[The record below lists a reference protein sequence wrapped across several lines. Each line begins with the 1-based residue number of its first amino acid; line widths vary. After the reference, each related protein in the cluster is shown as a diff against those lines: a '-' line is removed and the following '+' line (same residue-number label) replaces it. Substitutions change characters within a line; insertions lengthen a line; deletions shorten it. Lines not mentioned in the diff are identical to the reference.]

1 MKKKEL
7 DNLLQKFEN
16 GDCTPE
22 EIIFLEGVVSDSINN
37 NSKLTFLKDE
47 KEIQSEEGRMWNKI
61 NDALFNKSKIRNFNK
76 RNLWVQ
82 LTLAACLLLVISF
95 SIYLYFPEFFRRNV
109 ISDNRGMETQNNS
122 NTNQTLTLPDGS
134 KVVLEKNS
142 SIIVSE
148 DFGKVNRTVL
158 LKGKAFFKVVRNEKK
173 PFLVRM
179 GNLVTEVLGTSFKVG
194 SDNQNKSIEVAVIS
208 GKVSV
213 YATSNNGISKKL
225 NGVVLTPNLKA
236 VYNTENQTIQESIV
250 ETPQLLLPN
259 LQKSDF
265 VFDEIQFGDNDKLAA
280 LTAVLLNVDILI
292 IATNTNGI
300 YTKATFN
307 DEFPETIKLVT
318 DLQLLQKEIGDSK
331 SSHGTGGMQSKID
344 SAAIAKAANIE
355 TWIINGLEDNFI
367 LKALKNE
374 IAFTKIV

>member
-1 MKKKEL
+1 MNTMKKREL

-22 EIIFLEGVVSDSINN
+22 EIIFLEGVVNESIDTH
-37 NSKLTFLKDE
+37 SEISIFKDE
-47 KEIQSEEGRMWNKI
+47 KEMQSEEGRMWNKL
-61 NDALFNKSKIRNFNK
+61 NDALFNKSKIRNLNK
-76 RNLWVQ
+76 HNLWVQ
-82 LTLAACLLLVISF
+82 LTLAACLLLVVSF
-95 SIYLYFPEFFRRNV
+95 SIYIYIPEFFRRNV
-109 ISDNRGMETQNNS
+109 ISDNRGMETQNNA

-179 GNLVTEVLGTSFKVG
+179 GNLITEVLGTSFKVG

-213 YATSNNGISKKL
+213 YATSKNGISKKL
-225 NGVVLTPNLKA
+225 NGVVLTSNLKA

-259 LQKSDF
+259 LKKSDF
-265 VFDEIQFGDNDKLAA
+265 IFDEIQFGDLRDRFKLFYG
-280 LTAVLLNVDILI
+280 VDII
-292 IATNTNGI
+292 FVN
-300 YTKATFN
+300 
-307 DEFPETIKLVT
+307 
-318 DLQLLQKEIGDSK
+318 KEIEKCLFKGDLSGLDLFEQLDVAFLSIKARYEVRGSTIFVNGK
-331 SSHGTGGMQSKID
+331 SCK
-344 SAAIAKAANIE
+344 
-355 TWIINGLEDNFI
+355 
-367 LKALKNE
+367 
-374 IAFTKIV
+374 

>member
-1 MKKKEL
+1 MNTMKKREL

-22 EIIFLEGVVSDSINN
+22 EIIFLEGVVNESIVTH
-37 NSKLTFLKDE
+37 SELSIFKDE
-47 KEIQSEEGRMWNKI
+47 KEMQSEEGRMWNKI

-109 ISDNRGMETQNNS
+109 ISDNRGMETQNNA

-148 DFGKVNRTVL
+148 DFGKVNRSVL

-213 YATSNNGISKKL
+213 YATSKNGISKKL

-259 LQKSDF
+259 LNKSDF
-265 VFDEIQFGDNDKLAA
+265 IFNEIQFGDLRDRLKLFYG
-280 LTAVLLNVDILI
+280 VEI
-292 IATNTNGI
+292 IFVNREIEKCLFTGDLGGLDLYKQLDVACTSISAKYEVRGSTIFVNG
-300 YTKATFN
+300 
-307 DEFPETIKLVT
+307 
-318 DLQLLQKEIGDSK
+318 K
-331 SSHGTGGMQSKID
+331 SCK
-344 SAAIAKAANIE
+344 
-355 TWIINGLEDNFI
+355 
-367 LKALKNE
+367 
-374 IAFTKIV
+374 

>member
-1 MKKKEL
+1 MNTMKKKEF
-7 DNLLQKFEN
+7 DNLLQKFQN

-22 EIIFLEGVVSDSINN
+22 EIIFLEGVVNESIVTH
-37 NSKLTFLKDE
+37 SELSIFKDE
-47 KEIQSEEGRMWNKI
+47 NEMQSEEGRMWNKL
-61 NDALFNKSKIRNFNK
+61 NDELFSKSKIRNFNK
-76 RNLWVQ
+76 HNLWVQ
-82 LTLAACLLLVISF
+82 ITLAACLLLVVSF
-95 SIYLYFPEFFRRNV
+95 SIYLYFPEFFRSNV
-109 ISDNRGMETQNNS
+109 ISDRGMETQNNA

-213 YATSNNGISKKL
+213 YASSKNGISKKL

-236 VYNTENQTIQESIV
+236 IYNTENQTIQESIV

-259 LQKSDF
+259 LNKSDF
-265 VFDEIQFGDNDKLAA
+265 IFDEIQFGDLRDRFKLFYG
-280 LTAVLLNVDILI
+280 VDII
-292 IATNTNGI
+292 FVN
-300 YTKATFN
+300 
-307 DEFPETIKLVT
+307 
-318 DLQLLQKEIGDSK
+318 KEIEKCLFKGDLSGLDLFEQLDVAFLSIKARYEVRGSTIFVNGK
-331 SSHGTGGMQSKID
+331 SCK
-344 SAAIAKAANIE
+344 
-355 TWIINGLEDNFI
+355 
-367 LKALKNE
+367 
-374 IAFTKIV
+374 

>member
-1 MKKKEL
+1 MKKKEF
-7 DNLLQKFEN
+7 DNLLQKFQN

-22 EIIFLEGVVSDSINN
+22 EIIYLEGLVNESIDTQ
-37 NSKLTFLKDE
+37 SELSVFKDE
-47 KEIQSEEGRMWNKI
+47 KEIQSEEDRLWDKL
-61 NDALFNKSKIRNFNK
+61 NDALFNNSKTRNFNK
-76 RNLWVQ
+76 PNLLVQ
-82 LTLAACLLLVISF
+82 LTIAACLLLVVSF
-95 SIYLYFPEFFRRNV
+95 SIYLYFPEFFRSNV
-109 ISDNRGMETQNNS
+109 ISDRGMETQNNA

-213 YATSNNGISKKL
+213 YASSKNGISKKL

-236 VYNTENQTIQESIV
+236 IYNTENQTIQESIV

-259 LQKSDF
+259 LNNSDF
-265 VFDEIQFGDNDKLAA
+265 VFNEIQFGDLRDRFKLFYG
-280 LTAVLLNVDILI
+280 VDII
-292 IATNTNGI
+292 FVN
-300 YTKATFN
+300 
-307 DEFPETIKLVT
+307 
-318 DLQLLQKEIGDSK
+318 KEIEKCLFKGDLSGLDLFEQLDVALSSINARYELRGSTIFVNGK
-331 SSHGTGGMQSKID
+331 SCK
-344 SAAIAKAANIE
+344 
-355 TWIINGLEDNFI
+355 
-367 LKALKNE
+367 
-374 IAFTKIV
+374 

>member
-1 MKKKEL
+1 MKKKEF
-7 DNLLQKFEN
+7 DNLLQKFQN

-22 EIIFLEGVVSDSINN
+22 EIIFLEGVVNESIVTH
-37 NSKLTFLKDE
+37 SELSIFKDE
-47 KEIQSEEGRMWNKI
+47 NEMQSEEGRMWNKL
-61 NDALFNKSKIRNFNK
+61 NDELFSKSKIRNFNK
-76 RNLWVQ
+76 HNLWVQ
-82 LTLAACLLLVISF
+82 ITLAACLLLVVSF
-95 SIYLYFPEFFRRNV
+95 SIYLYFPEFFRSNV
-109 ISDNRGMETQNNS
+109 ISDRGMETQNNA

-213 YATSNNGISKKL
+213 YASSKNGISKKL

-236 VYNTENQTIQESIV
+236 IYNTENQTIQESIV

-265 VFDEIQFGDNDKLAA
+265 VFDEIQFGDLRDRLKLFYG
-280 LTAVLLNVDILI
+280 VDIIFVNREIEKCLFTGDLGGLDLYKQLDVACTSI
-292 IATNTNGI
+292 SAKYEVRGATIFVNG
-300 YTKATFN
+300 
-307 DEFPETIKLVT
+307 
-318 DLQLLQKEIGDSK
+318 K
-331 SSHGTGGMQSKID
+331 SCK
-344 SAAIAKAANIE
+344 
-355 TWIINGLEDNFI
+355 
-367 LKALKNE
+367 
-374 IAFTKIV
+374 

>member
-1 MKKKEL
+1 MNTMKKKEL

-16 GDCTPE
+16 DDCTPE

-109 ISDNRGMETQNNS
+109 ISDNRGMETQNNA

-194 SDNQNKSIEVAVIS
+194 SDNQNKSIEVAVVS

-213 YATSNNGISKKL
+213 YATSKNGISKKL

-236 VYNTENQTIQESIV
+236 IYNTENQTIQESIV
-250 ETPQLLLPN
+250 EAPQLLLPN
-259 LQKSDF
+259 LNKSDF
-265 VFDEIQFGDNDKLAA
+265 IFNEIQFGDLRDRLKLFYG
-280 LTAVLLNVDILI
+280 VEI
-292 IATNTNGI
+292 IFVNREIEKCLFTGDLGGLDLYKQLDVACTSISAKYEVRGSTIFVNG
-300 YTKATFN
+300 
-307 DEFPETIKLVT
+307 
-318 DLQLLQKEIGDSK
+318 K
-331 SSHGTGGMQSKID
+331 SCK
-344 SAAIAKAANIE
+344 
-355 TWIINGLEDNFI
+355 
-367 LKALKNE
+367 
-374 IAFTKIV
+374 

>member
-1 MKKKEL
+1 MKKKEF

-22 EIIFLEGVVSDSINN
+22 EIIFLEGVVNESIVTH
-37 NSKLTFLKDE
+37 SELSIFKDE
-47 KEIQSEEGRMWNKI
+47 NEMQSEEGRMWNKL
-61 NDALFNKSKIRNFNK
+61 NVALFNKSKIRNFNK
-76 RNLWVQ
+76 HNRWVPI
-82 LTLAACLLLVISF
+82 TIAACLLLVVSF

-109 ISDNRGMETQNNS
+109 ISDSRGMETQNNA

-213 YATSNNGISKKL
+213 YASSKNGISKKL

-236 VYNTENQTIQESIV
+236 IYNTENQTIQESIV

-259 LQKSDF
+259 LNNSDF
-265 VFDEIQFGDNDKLAA
+265 VFNEIQFGDLRDRFKLFYG
-280 LTAVLLNVDILI
+280 VDII
-292 IATNTNGI
+292 FVN
-300 YTKATFN
+300 
-307 DEFPETIKLVT
+307 
-318 DLQLLQKEIGDSK
+318 KEIEKCLFKGDLSGLDLFEQLDVALSSINARYELRGSTIFVNGK
-331 SSHGTGGMQSKID
+331 SCK
-344 SAAIAKAANIE
+344 
-355 TWIINGLEDNFI
+355 
-367 LKALKNE
+367 
-374 IAFTKIV
+374 

>member
-37 NSKLTFLKDE
+37 NSKLTFFKDE
-47 KEIQSEEGRMWNKI
+47 KEIQSEEGRMWNKL
-61 NDALFNKSKIRNFNK
+61 NDALFNKSKIINFNK
-76 RNLWVQ
+76 HNLLVQ
-82 LTLAACLLLVISF
+82 LTLAACLLLVVSF
-95 SIYLYFPEFFRRNV
+95 SIYINIPEFFRRNV
-109 ISDNRGMETQNNS
+109 ISDNRGMETQNNA

-213 YATSNNGISKKL
+213 YATSKNGISKKL

-259 LQKSDF
+259 LNKSDF
-265 VFDEIQFGDNDKLAA
+265 VFDEIQFGDLRDRLKLFYG
-280 LTAVLLNVDILI
+280 VDII
-292 IATNTNGI
+292 FVN
-300 YTKATFN
+300 
-307 DEFPETIKLVT
+307 
-318 DLQLLQKEIGDSK
+318 KEIEKCLLKGDL
-331 SSHGTGGMQSKID
+331 GGLDLFEQLDVACTSIN
-344 SAAIAKAANIE
+344 AKYELRGATIF
-355 TWIINGLEDNFI
+355 ING
-367 LKALKNE
+367 KSCK
-374 IAFTKIV
+374 

>member
-1 MKKKEL
+1 MKNREL

-22 EIIFLEGVVSDSINN
+22 EIIFLEGVVNESIDTH
-37 NSKLTFLKDE
+37 SEISIFKDE
-47 KEIQSEEGRMWNKI
+47 KEMQSEEGRMWNKL
-61 NDALFNKSKIRNFNK
+61 NDALFNKSKIINFNK
-76 RNLWVQ
+76 HNLWVQ
-82 LTLAACLLLVISF
+82 LTLAACLLLVVSF
-95 SIYLYFPEFFRRNV
+95 SIYIYIPEFFRRNV
-109 ISDNRGMETQNNS
+109 ISDNRGMETQNNA

-173 PFLVRM
+173 PFLVKM

-213 YATSNNGISKKL
+213 YATSKNGISKKL

-259 LQKSDF
+259 LNKSDF
-265 VFDEIQFGDNDKLAA
+265 IFNEIQFGDLRDRLKLFYG
-280 LTAVLLNVDILI
+280 VEI
-292 IATNTNGI
+292 IFVNREIEKCLFTGDLGGLDLFKQLDVACTSISAKYEVRGSTIFVNG
-300 YTKATFN
+300 
-307 DEFPETIKLVT
+307 
-318 DLQLLQKEIGDSK
+318 K
-331 SSHGTGGMQSKID
+331 SCK
-344 SAAIAKAANIE
+344 
-355 TWIINGLEDNFI
+355 
-367 LKALKNE
+367 
-374 IAFTKIV
+374 

>member
-1 MKKKEL
+1 MNTMKKREL

-16 GDCTPE
+16 GDCTQE
-22 EIIFLEGVVSDSINN
+22 EIIFLEGVVNESIDTH
-37 NSKLTFLKDE
+37 SEISIFKDE
-47 KEIQSEEGRMWNKI
+47 KEMQSEEGRMWNKL
-61 NDALFNKSKIRNFNK
+61 NDALFNKSKIINFNK
-76 RNLWVQ
+76 HNLWVQ
-82 LTLAACLLLVISF
+82 LTLAACLLLVVSF
-95 SIYLYFPEFFRRNV
+95 SIYINIPEFFRRNV
-109 ISDNRGMETQNNS
+109 ISDNRGMETQNNA

-148 DFGKVNRTVL
+148 DFGKVNRAVL

-213 YATSNNGISKKL
+213 YATSKNGISKKL

-265 VFDEIQFGDNDKLAA
+265 VFDEIQFGDLRDRLKLFYG
-280 LTAVLLNVDILI
+280 VEI
-292 IATNTNGI
+292 IFVNREIEKCLFTGDLGGLDLYKQLDVACTSISAKYEVRGSTIFVNG
-300 YTKATFN
+300 
-307 DEFPETIKLVT
+307 
-318 DLQLLQKEIGDSK
+318 K
-331 SSHGTGGMQSKID
+331 SCK
-344 SAAIAKAANIE
+344 
-355 TWIINGLEDNFI
+355 
-367 LKALKNE
+367 
-374 IAFTKIV
+374 

>member
-1 MKKKEL
+1 MKKREL

-22 EIIFLEGVVSDSINN
+22 EIIFLEGVVNESIDTH
-37 NSKLTFLKDE
+37 SEISIFKDE
-47 KEIQSEEGRMWNKI
+47 KEMQSEEGRMWNKL
-61 NDALFNKSKIRNFNK
+61 NDALFNKSKIINFNK

-82 LTLAACLLLVISF
+82 LTLAACLLLIISF

-109 ISDNRGMETQNNS
+109 ISDNRGMETQNNA

-213 YATSNNGISKKL
+213 YATSKNGISKKL

-236 VYNTENQTIQESIV
+236 IYNTENQTIQESIV

-265 VFDEIQFGDNDKLAA
+265 VFDEIQFGDLRDRLKLFYG
-280 LTAVLLNVDILI
+280 VEI
-292 IATNTNGI
+292 IFVNREIEKCLFTGDLGGLDLYKQLDVACTSISAKYEVRGSTIFVNG
-300 YTKATFN
+300 
-307 DEFPETIKLVT
+307 
-318 DLQLLQKEIGDSK
+318 K
-331 SSHGTGGMQSKID
+331 SCK
-344 SAAIAKAANIE
+344 
-355 TWIINGLEDNFI
+355 
-367 LKALKNE
+367 
-374 IAFTKIV
+374 

>member
-1 MKKKEL
+1 MKKKEF

-22 EIIFLEGVVSDSINN
+22 EIIFLEGVVNESIVTH
-37 NSKLTFLKDE
+37 SELSIFKDE
-47 KEIQSEEGRMWNKI
+47 KEMQSEEGRMWNKI
-61 NDALFNKSKIRNFNK
+61 NVALFNKSKIRNLNK
-76 RNLWVQ
+76 HNLWVQ
-82 LTLAACLLLVISF
+82 LTLAACLLIVGSF
-95 SIYLYFPEFFRRNV
+95 SIYIYIPEFFRRNV
-109 ISDNRGMETQNNS
+109 ISDSRGMETQNNA

-213 YATSNNGISKKL
+213 YATSKNGISKKL

-236 VYNTENQTIQESIV
+236 IYNTENQTIQESIV

-259 LQKSDF
+259 LNKSDF
-265 VFDEIQFGDNDKLAA
+265 IFNEIQFGDLRDRLKLFYG
-280 LTAVLLNVDILI
+280 VEI
-292 IATNTNGI
+292 IFVNREIEKCLFTGDLRGLDLFEQLDVAFLSIKAKYEVRGATIFVNG
-300 YTKATFN
+300 
-307 DEFPETIKLVT
+307 
-318 DLQLLQKEIGDSK
+318 K
-331 SSHGTGGMQSKID
+331 SCK
-344 SAAIAKAANIE
+344 
-355 TWIINGLEDNFI
+355 
-367 LKALKNE
+367 
-374 IAFTKIV
+374 

>member
-1 MKKKEL
+1 MKKKEF
-7 DNLLQKFEN
+7 DNLLQKFQN

-22 EIIFLEGVVSDSINN
+22 EIIFLEGVVNESIVTH
-37 NSKLTFLKDE
+37 SELSIFKDE
-47 KEIQSEEGRMWNKI
+47 NEMQSEEGRMWNKL
-61 NDALFNKSKIRNFNK
+61 NDKLFSKSKIRNFNK
-76 RNLWVQ
+76 HNLWVQ
-82 LTLAACLLLVISF
+82 ITLAACLLLVVSF
-95 SIYLYFPEFFRRNV
+95 SIYLYFPEFFRSNV
-109 ISDNRGMETQNNS
+109 ISDRGMETQNNA

-259 LQKSDF
+259 LNKSDF
-265 VFDEIQFGDNDKLAA
+265 IFNEIQFGDLRDRLKLFYG
-280 LTAVLLNVDILI
+280 VEI
-292 IATNTNGI
+292 IFVNREIEKCLFTGDLGGLDLYKQLDVACTSISAKYEVRGATIFVNG
-300 YTKATFN
+300 
-307 DEFPETIKLVT
+307 
-318 DLQLLQKEIGDSK
+318 K
-331 SSHGTGGMQSKID
+331 SCK
-344 SAAIAKAANIE
+344 
-355 TWIINGLEDNFI
+355 
-367 LKALKNE
+367 
-374 IAFTKIV
+374 

>member
-1 MKKKEL
+1 MKKKEF

-22 EIIFLEGVVSDSINN
+22 EIIFLEGIVNETIVTHSELSI
-37 NSKLTFLKDE
+37 FKDE
-47 KEIQSEEGRMWNKI
+47 NELQSEEGRMWNKL
-61 NDALFNKSKIRNFNK
+61 NDELFEKSKRRNFTGQ
-76 RNLWVQ
+76 RIFVQ
-82 LTLAACLLLVISF
+82 ITIAACLLLVVSF

-109 ISDNRGMETQNNS
+109 ISDSRGMETQNNA

-213 YATSNNGISKKL
+213 YASSKNGISKKL

-236 VYNTENQTIQESIV
+236 IYNTENQTIQESIV

-259 LQKSDF
+259 LNKSDF
-265 VFDEIQFGDNDKLAA
+265 IFDEIQFGDLRDRFKLFYG
-280 LTAVLLNVDILI
+280 VDII
-292 IATNTNGI
+292 FVN
-300 YTKATFN
+300 
-307 DEFPETIKLVT
+307 
-318 DLQLLQKEIGDSK
+318 KEIEKCLFKGDLSGLDLFEQLDVAFLSIKARYEVRGSTIFVNGK
-331 SSHGTGGMQSKID
+331 SCK
-344 SAAIAKAANIE
+344 
-355 TWIINGLEDNFI
+355 
-367 LKALKNE
+367 
-374 IAFTKIV
+374 

>member
-1 MKKKEL
+1 MKKKEF

-22 EIIFLEGVVSDSINN
+22 EIIFLEGIVNETIVTHSELSI
-37 NSKLTFLKDE
+37 FKDE
-47 KEIQSEEGRMWNKI
+47 NEMQSEEGRMWNKL
-61 NDALFNKSKIRNFNK
+61 NDELFSKSKIRNFNK
-76 RNLWVQ
+76 HNLWVQ
-82 LTLAACLLLVISF
+82 LTLAACLLIVGSF
-95 SIYLYFPEFFRRNV
+95 SIYIYIPEFFRRNV
-109 ISDNRGMETQNNS
+109 ISDSRGMETQNNA

-213 YATSNNGISKKL
+213 YASSKNGISKKL

-236 VYNTENQTIQESIV
+236 IYNTENQTIQESIV

-265 VFDEIQFGDNDKLAA
+265 VFDEIQFGDLRDRFKLFYG
-280 LTAVLLNVDILI
+280 VDII
-292 IATNTNGI
+292 FVN
-300 YTKATFN
+300 
-307 DEFPETIKLVT
+307 
-318 DLQLLQKEIGDSK
+318 KEIEKCLFKGDLSGLDLFEQLDVAFLSIKARYEVRGSTIFVNGK
-331 SSHGTGGMQSKID
+331 SCK
-344 SAAIAKAANIE
+344 
-355 TWIINGLEDNFI
+355 
-367 LKALKNE
+367 
-374 IAFTKIV
+374 

>member
-47 KEIQSEEGRMWNKI
+47 NEIQSEEGRMWKKL
-61 NDALFNKSKIRNFNK
+61 NDELFNKPQRRHFTSQRIF
-76 RNLWVQ
+76 VQ
-82 LTLAACLLLVISF
+82 LAIAASLLIVASF
-95 SIYLYFPEFFRRNV
+95 SIYLYFPEFFRQNM
-109 ISDNRGMETQNNS
+109 ILENRGLETKNNA

-213 YATSNNGISKKL
+213 YANSKNGISKKL
-225 NGVVLTPNLKA
+225 NGVVLTSNLKA
-236 VYNTENQTIQESIV
+236 IYNTENQTIQESIV

-259 LQKSDF
+259 LNKSDF
-265 VFDEIQFGDNDKLAA
+265 IFDEIQFGDLRDRLKLFYG
-280 LTAVLLNVDILI
+280 VDIIFVNREIEKCLFTGDLRGLDLFGQLDVACTSI
-292 IATNTNGI
+292 NAKYELRGATI
-300 YTKATFN
+300 F
-307 DEFPETIKLVT
+307 
-318 DLQLLQKEIGDSK
+318 
-331 SSHGTGGMQSKID
+331 
-344 SAAIAKAANIE
+344 
-355 TWIINGLEDNFI
+355 ING
-367 LKALKNE
+367 KSCK
-374 IAFTKIV
+374 

>member
-1 MKKKEL
+1 MKKKEF
-7 DNLLQKFEN
+7 DNLLQKFQN

-22 EIIFLEGVVSDSINN
+22 EIIFLEGVVNESIVTH
-37 NSKLTFLKDE
+37 SELSIFKDE
-47 KEIQSEEGRMWNKI
+47 NEMQSEEGRMWNKL
-61 NDALFNKSKIRNFNK
+61 NDELFSKSKIRNFNK
-76 RNLWVQ
+76 HNLWVQ
-82 LTLAACLLLVISF
+82 ITLAACLLLVVSF
-95 SIYLYFPEFFRRNV
+95 SIYLYFPEFFRSNV
-109 ISDNRGMETQNNS
+109 ISDRGMETQNNA

-213 YATSNNGISKKL
+213 YASSKNGISKKL

-236 VYNTENQTIQESIV
+236 IYNTENQTIQESIV

-259 LQKSDF
+259 LNKSDF
-265 VFDEIQFGDNDKLAA
+265 IFDEIQFGDLRDRFKLFYG
-280 LTAVLLNVDILI
+280 VDII
-292 IATNTNGI
+292 FVN
-300 YTKATFN
+300 
-307 DEFPETIKLVT
+307 
-318 DLQLLQKEIGDSK
+318 KEIEKCLFKGDLSGLDLFEQLDVAFLSIKARYEVRGSTIFVNGK
-331 SSHGTGGMQSKID
+331 SCK
-344 SAAIAKAANIE
+344 
-355 TWIINGLEDNFI
+355 
-367 LKALKNE
+367 
-374 IAFTKIV
+374 

>member
-1 MKKKEL
+1 MKKREL

-16 GDCTPE
+16 GDCTQE
-22 EIIFLEGVVSDSINN
+22 EIIFLEGVVNESIDTH
-37 NSKLTFLKDE
+37 SEISIFKDE
-47 KEIQSEEGRMWNKI
+47 KEMQSEEGRMWNKL
-61 NDALFNKSKIRNFNK
+61 NDALFNKSKIINFNK
-76 RNLWVQ
+76 HNLWVQ
-82 LTLAACLLLVISF
+82 LTLAACLLLVVSF
-95 SIYLYFPEFFRRNV
+95 SIYINIPEFFRRNV
-109 ISDNRGMETQNNS
+109 ISDNRGMETQNNA

-148 DFGKVNRTVL
+148 DFGKVNRAVL

-213 YATSNNGISKKL
+213 YATSKNGISKKL

-236 VYNTENQTIQESIV
+236 IYNTENQTIQESIV

-265 VFDEIQFGDNDKLAA
+265 VFDEIQFGDLRDRLKLFYG
-280 LTAVLLNVDILI
+280 VEI
-292 IATNTNGI
+292 IFVNREIEKCLFTGDLGGLDLYKQLDVACTSISAKYEVRGSTIFVNG
-300 YTKATFN
+300 
-307 DEFPETIKLVT
+307 
-318 DLQLLQKEIGDSK
+318 K
-331 SSHGTGGMQSKID
+331 SCK
-344 SAAIAKAANIE
+344 
-355 TWIINGLEDNFI
+355 
-367 LKALKNE
+367 
-374 IAFTKIV
+374 

>member
-1 MKKKEL
+1 MKKREL

-22 EIIFLEGVVSDSINN
+22 EIIFLEGVVNESIDTH
-37 NSKLTFLKDE
+37 SEISIFKDE
-47 KEIQSEEGRMWNKI
+47 KEMQSEEGRMWNKL
-61 NDALFNKSKIRNFNK
+61 NDALFFKSKIRNLNK
-76 RNLWVQ
+76 HNLWVQ
-82 LTLAACLLLVISF
+82 LTLAACLLLVVSF
-95 SIYLYFPEFFRRNV
+95 SIYIYIPEFFRRNI
-109 ISDNRGMETQNNS
+109 ISDNRGMETQNNA

-179 GNLVTEVLGTSFKVG
+179 GNLITEVLGTSFKVG

-213 YATSNNGISKKL
+213 YATSKNGISKKL
-225 NGVVLTPNLKA
+225 NGVVLTSNLKA

-259 LQKSDF
+259 LKKSDF
-265 VFDEIQFGDNDKLAA
+265 IFDEIQFGDLRDRFKLFYG
-280 LTAVLLNVDILI
+280 VDII
-292 IATNTNGI
+292 FVN
-300 YTKATFN
+300 
-307 DEFPETIKLVT
+307 
-318 DLQLLQKEIGDSK
+318 KEIEKCLFKGDLSGLDLFEQLDVAFLSIKARYEVRGSTIFVNGK
-331 SSHGTGGMQSKID
+331 SCK
-344 SAAIAKAANIE
+344 
-355 TWIINGLEDNFI
+355 
-367 LKALKNE
+367 
-374 IAFTKIV
+374 

>member
-16 GDCTPE
+16 DDCTPE

-109 ISDNRGMETQNNS
+109 ISDNRGMETQNNA

-194 SDNQNKSIEVAVIS
+194 SDNQNKSIEVAVVS

-213 YATSNNGISKKL
+213 YATSKNGISKKL

-236 VYNTENQTIQESIV
+236 IYNTENQTIQESIV
-250 ETPQLLLPN
+250 EAPQLLLPN
-259 LQKSDF
+259 LNKSDF
-265 VFDEIQFGDNDKLAA
+265 IFNEIQFGDLRDRLKLFYG
-280 LTAVLLNVDILI
+280 VEI
-292 IATNTNGI
+292 IFVNREIEKCLFTGDLGGLDLYKQLDVACTSISAKYEVRGSTIFVNG
-300 YTKATFN
+300 
-307 DEFPETIKLVT
+307 
-318 DLQLLQKEIGDSK
+318 K
-331 SSHGTGGMQSKID
+331 SCK
-344 SAAIAKAANIE
+344 
-355 TWIINGLEDNFI
+355 
-367 LKALKNE
+367 
-374 IAFTKIV
+374 

>member
-1 MKKKEL
+1 MKKREL

-22 EIIFLEGVVSDSINN
+22 EIIFLEGVVNESIDTH
-37 NSKLTFLKDE
+37 SEISIFKDE
-47 KEIQSEEGRMWNKI
+47 KEMQSEEGRMWNKL
-61 NDALFNKSKIRNFNK
+61 NDALFNKSKIINFNK
-76 RNLWVQ
+76 HNLWVQ
-82 LTLAACLLLVISF
+82 LTLAACLLLVVSF
-95 SIYLYFPEFFRRNV
+95 SIYINIPEFFRRNV
-109 ISDNRGMETQNNS
+109 ISDNRGMETQNNA

-148 DFGKVNRTVL
+148 DFGKVNRAVL

-213 YATSNNGISKKL
+213 YATSKNGISKKL

-236 VYNTENQTIQESIV
+236 IYNTENQTIQESIV

-259 LQKSDF
+259 LNKSDF
-265 VFDEIQFGDNDKLAA
+265 IFNEIQFGDLRDRLKLFYG
-280 LTAVLLNVDILI
+280 VEI
-292 IATNTNGI
+292 IFVNREIEKCLFTGDLGGLDLYKQLDVACTSISAKYEVRGSTIFVNG
-300 YTKATFN
+300 
-307 DEFPETIKLVT
+307 
-318 DLQLLQKEIGDSK
+318 K
-331 SSHGTGGMQSKID
+331 SCK
-344 SAAIAKAANIE
+344 
-355 TWIINGLEDNFI
+355 
-367 LKALKNE
+367 
-374 IAFTKIV
+374 

>member
-1 MKKKEL
+1 MKKREL

-22 EIIFLEGVVSDSINN
+22 EIIFLEGVVNESIDTH
-37 NSKLTFLKDE
+37 SEISIFKDE
-47 KEIQSEEGRMWNKI
+47 KEMQSEEGRMWNKL
-61 NDALFNKSKIRNFNK
+61 NDALFFKSKIRNLDK
-76 RNLWVQ
+76 HKLWVQ
-82 LTLAACLLLVISF
+82 LTLAACLLLVGSF
-95 SIYLYFPEFFRRNV
+95 SIYIYIPEFFRRNV
-109 ISDNRGMETQNNS
+109 ISDNNRGMETQNNA

-179 GNLVTEVLGTSFKVG
+179 GNLITEVLGTSFKVG

-213 YATSNNGISKKL
+213 YATSKNGISKKL
-225 NGVVLTPNLKA
+225 NGVVLTSNLKA

-259 LQKSDF
+259 LKKSDF
-265 VFDEIQFGDNDKLAA
+265 IFDEIQFGDLRDRFKLFYG
-280 LTAVLLNVDILI
+280 VDII
-292 IATNTNGI
+292 FVN
-300 YTKATFN
+300 
-307 DEFPETIKLVT
+307 
-318 DLQLLQKEIGDSK
+318 KEIEKCLFKGDLSGLDLFEQLDVAFLSIKARYEVRGSTIFVNGK
-331 SSHGTGGMQSKID
+331 SCK
-344 SAAIAKAANIE
+344 
-355 TWIINGLEDNFI
+355 
-367 LKALKNE
+367 
-374 IAFTKIV
+374 

>member
-1 MKKKEL
+1 MNKKEF

-16 GDCTPE
+16 GNCTPE
-22 EIIFLEGVVSDSINN
+22 EIIYLEGLVNESIDTQ
-37 NSKLTFLKDE
+37 SELSVFKDE
-47 KEIQSEEGRMWNKI
+47 KEIQSEEDRLWDKL
-61 NDALFNKSKIRNFNK
+61 NDALFNNSKTRNFNK
-76 RNLWVQ
+76 PNLLVQ
-82 LTLAACLLLVISF
+82 LTIAACLLLVVSF
-95 SIYLYFPEFFRRNV
+95 SIYLYFPEFFRSNV
-109 ISDNRGMETQNNS
+109 ISDRGMETQNNA

-213 YATSNNGISKKL
+213 YASSKNGISKKL

-236 VYNTENQTIQESIV
+236 IYNTENQTIQESIV

-259 LQKSDF
+259 LNNSDF
-265 VFDEIQFGDNDKLAA
+265 VFNEIQFGDLRDRFKLFYG
-280 LTAVLLNVDILI
+280 VDII
-292 IATNTNGI
+292 FVN
-300 YTKATFN
+300 
-307 DEFPETIKLVT
+307 
-318 DLQLLQKEIGDSK
+318 KEIEKCLFKGDLSGLDLFEQLDVALSSINARYELRGSTIFVNGK
-331 SSHGTGGMQSKID
+331 SCK
-344 SAAIAKAANIE
+344 
-355 TWIINGLEDNFI
+355 
-367 LKALKNE
+367 
-374 IAFTKIV
+374 

>member
-1 MKKKEL
+1 MNTMKKKEF
-7 DNLLQKFEN
+7 DNLLQKFQN

-22 EIIFLEGVVSDSINN
+22 EIIFLEGIVNESIVTH
-37 NSKLTFLKDE
+37 SELSIFKDE
-47 KEIQSEEGRMWNKI
+47 NEMQSEEGRMWNKL
-61 NDALFNKSKIRNFNK
+61 NDELFSKSKIRNFNK
-76 RNLWVQ
+76 HNLWVQ
-82 LTLAACLLLVISF
+82 LTLAACLLIVGSF
-95 SIYLYFPEFFRRNV
+95 SIYIYIPEFFRRNV
-109 ISDNRGMETQNNS
+109 ISDSRGMETQNNA

-213 YATSNNGISKKL
+213 YASSKNGISKKL

-236 VYNTENQTIQESIV
+236 IYNTENQTIQESIV

-259 LQKSDF
+259 LNKSDF
-265 VFDEIQFGDNDKLAA
+265 IFDEIQFGDLRDRFKLFYG
-280 LTAVLLNVDILI
+280 VDII
-292 IATNTNGI
+292 FVN
-300 YTKATFN
+300 
-307 DEFPETIKLVT
+307 
-318 DLQLLQKEIGDSK
+318 KEIEKCLFKGDLSGLDLFEQLDVAFLSIKARYEVRGSTIFVNGK
-331 SSHGTGGMQSKID
+331 SCK
-344 SAAIAKAANIE
+344 
-355 TWIINGLEDNFI
+355 
-367 LKALKNE
+367 
-374 IAFTKIV
+374 

>member
-1 MKKKEL
+1 MKKKEF

-22 EIIFLEGVVSDSINN
+22 EIIFLVGVVNESIVTH
-37 NSKLTFLKDE
+37 SELSIFKDE
-47 KEIQSEEGRMWNKI
+47 KEMQSEEGRMWNKI
-61 NDALFNKSKIRNFNK
+61 NDALFNKSKIRNLNK
-76 RNLWVQ
+76 HNLWVQ
-82 LTLAACLLLVISF
+82 LTLAACLLVVGSF
-95 SIYLYFPEFFRRNV
+95 SIYIYIPEFFRRNV
-109 ISDNRGMETQNNS
+109 ISDSRGMETQNNA

-213 YATSNNGISKKL
+213 YATSKNGISKKL

-236 VYNTENQTIQESIV
+236 IYNTENQTIQESIV

-259 LQKSDF
+259 LNKSDF
-265 VFDEIQFGDNDKLAA
+265 IFNEIQFGDLRDRLKLFYG
-280 LTAVLLNVDILI
+280 VEI
-292 IATNTNGI
+292 IFVNREIEKCLFTGDLGGLDLYKQLDVACTSISAKYEVRGSTIFVNG
-300 YTKATFN
+300 
-307 DEFPETIKLVT
+307 
-318 DLQLLQKEIGDSK
+318 K
-331 SSHGTGGMQSKID
+331 SCK
-344 SAAIAKAANIE
+344 
-355 TWIINGLEDNFI
+355 
-367 LKALKNE
+367 
-374 IAFTKIV
+374 

>member
-1 MKKKEL
+1 MKKKEF
-7 DNLLQKFEN
+7 DNLLQKFQN

-22 EIIFLEGVVSDSINN
+22 EIIFLEGIVNETIVTHSELSI
-37 NSKLTFLKDE
+37 FKDE
-47 KEIQSEEGRMWNKI
+47 KEMQSEEGRMWNKI

-76 RNLWVQ
+76 HNRWVQ
-82 LTLAACLLLVISF
+82 ITIAACLLLVVSF

-109 ISDNRGMETQNNS
+109 ISDSRGMETQNNA

-194 SDNQNKSIEVAVIS
+194 ADNQNKSIEVAVIS

-213 YATSNNGISKKL
+213 YATSKNGISKKL

-236 VYNTENQTIQESIV
+236 IYNTENQTIQESIV

-265 VFDEIQFGDNDKLAA
+265 IFDEIQFGDLRDRLKLFYG
-280 LTAVLLNVDILI
+280 VDII
-292 IATNTNGI
+292 FVN
-300 YTKATFN
+300 
-307 DEFPETIKLVT
+307 
-318 DLQLLQKEIGDSK
+318 KEIEKCLFTGDLGGLDLYKQLDVACTSISAKYEVRGSTIFVNGK
-331 SSHGTGGMQSKID
+331 SCK
-344 SAAIAKAANIE
+344 
-355 TWIINGLEDNFI
+355 
-367 LKALKNE
+367 
-374 IAFTKIV
+374 

>member
-1 MKKKEL
+1 MKKREL

-16 GDCTPE
+16 GDCTQE
-22 EIIFLEGVVSDSINN
+22 EIIFLEGVVNESIDTH
-37 NSKLTFLKDE
+37 SEISIFKDE
-47 KEIQSEEGRMWNKI
+47 KEMQSEEGRMWNKL
-61 NDALFNKSKIRNFNK
+61 NDALFNKSKIINFNK
-76 RNLWVQ
+76 HNLWVQ
-82 LTLAACLLLVISF
+82 LTLAACLLLVVSF
-95 SIYLYFPEFFRRNV
+95 SIYINIPEFFRRNV
-109 ISDNRGMETQNNS
+109 ISDNRGMETQNNA

-213 YATSNNGISKKL
+213 YATSKNGISKKL

-236 VYNTENQTIQESIV
+236 IYNTENQTIQESIV

-265 VFDEIQFGDNDKLAA
+265 VFDEIQFGDLRDRLKLFYG
-280 LTAVLLNVDILI
+280 VEI
-292 IATNTNGI
+292 IFVNREIEKCLFTGDLGGLDLYKQLDVACTSISAKYEVRGSTIFVNG
-300 YTKATFN
+300 
-307 DEFPETIKLVT
+307 
-318 DLQLLQKEIGDSK
+318 K
-331 SSHGTGGMQSKID
+331 SCK
-344 SAAIAKAANIE
+344 
-355 TWIINGLEDNFI
+355 
-367 LKALKNE
+367 
-374 IAFTKIV
+374 

>member
-1 MKKKEL
+1 MKKREL

-22 EIIFLEGVVSDSINN
+22 EIIFLEGVVNESIDTH
-37 NSKLTFLKDE
+37 SEISIFKDE
-47 KEIQSEEGRMWNKI
+47 KEMQSEEGRMWNKL
-61 NDALFNKSKIRNFNK
+61 NDALFNKSKIINFNK
-76 RNLWVQ
+76 HNLWVQ
-82 LTLAACLLLVISF
+82 LTLAACLLLVVSF
-95 SIYLYFPEFFRRNV
+95 SIYIYIPEFFRRNI
-109 ISDNRGMETQNNS
+109 ISDNRGMETQNNA

-173 PFLVRM
+173 PFLVRI

-213 YATSNNGISKKL
+213 YATSKNGISKKL

-236 VYNTENQTIQESIV
+236 IYNTENQTIQESIV

-259 LQKSDF
+259 LNKSDF
-265 VFDEIQFGDNDKLAA
+265 IFNEIQFGDLRDRLKLFYG
-280 LTAVLLNVDILI
+280 VEI
-292 IATNTNGI
+292 IFVNREIEKCLFTGDLGGLDLFKQLDVACTSISAKYEVRGSTIFVNG
-300 YTKATFN
+300 
-307 DEFPETIKLVT
+307 
-318 DLQLLQKEIGDSK
+318 K
-331 SSHGTGGMQSKID
+331 SCK
-344 SAAIAKAANIE
+344 
-355 TWIINGLEDNFI
+355 
-367 LKALKNE
+367 
-374 IAFTKIV
+374 

>member
-1 MKKKEL
+1 MKKKEF

-22 EIIFLEGVVSDSINN
+22 EIIFLEGVVNESIDTH
-37 NSKLTFLKDE
+37 SELSIFKDE
-47 KEIQSEEGRMWNKI
+47 KEMQSEEGRMWNKI
-61 NDALFNKSKIRNFNK
+61 NDALFNKSKIRNLNK
-76 RNLWVQ
+76 HNLWVQ
-82 LTLAACLLLVISF
+82 LTLAACLLLVGSF
-95 SIYLYFPEFFRRNV
+95 SIYIYIPEFFRKNV
-109 ISDNRGMETQNNS
+109 ISDSKGMETQNNA

-213 YATSNNGISKKL
+213 YATSKNGISKKL

-236 VYNTENQTIQESIV
+236 IYNTENQTIQESIV

-259 LQKSDF
+259 LNKSDF
-265 VFDEIQFGDNDKLAA
+265 IFNEIQFGDLRDRLKLFYG
-280 LTAVLLNVDILI
+280 IEI
-292 IATNTNGI
+292 IFVNREIEKCLFTGDLGGLDLYKQLDVACTSISAKYEVRGSTIFVNG
-300 YTKATFN
+300 
-307 DEFPETIKLVT
+307 
-318 DLQLLQKEIGDSK
+318 K
-331 SSHGTGGMQSKID
+331 SCK
-344 SAAIAKAANIE
+344 
-355 TWIINGLEDNFI
+355 
-367 LKALKNE
+367 
-374 IAFTKIV
+374 

>member
-1 MKKKEL
+1 MKKKEF

-22 EIIFLEGVVSDSINN
+22 EIIFLDGVVNENILTHSELSI
-37 NSKLTFLKDE
+37 FKDE
-47 KEIQSEEGRMWNKI
+47 NEIQSEEGRMWNKI
-61 NDALFNKSKIRNFNK
+61 NDALFNKSKIRNLNK
-76 RNLWVQ
+76 HNLWVQ
-82 LTLAACLLLVISF
+82 LTLAACLLIVGSF
-95 SIYLYFPEFFRRNV
+95 SIYIYIPEFFRRNV
-109 ISDNRGMETQNNS
+109 ISDSRGMETQNNA

-158 LKGKAFFKVVRNEKK
+158 VKGKAFFKVVRNEKK

-179 GNLVTEVLGTSFKVG
+179 GNLVTEVFGTSFKVG
-194 SDNQNKSIEVAVIS
+194 SDYQNKSIEVAVIS

-213 YATSNNGISKKL
+213 YANSKNGISKKL

-236 VYNTENQTIQESIV
+236 IYNTENQTIQESIV

-265 VFDEIQFGDNDKLAA
+265 VFDEIQFGDLRDRLKLFYG
-280 LTAVLLNVDILI
+280 VDIIFVNREIEKCLFTGDLGGLDLYKQLDVACTSI
-292 IATNTNGI
+292 SAKYEVRGSTIFVNG
-300 YTKATFN
+300 
-307 DEFPETIKLVT
+307 
-318 DLQLLQKEIGDSK
+318 K
-331 SSHGTGGMQSKID
+331 SCK
-344 SAAIAKAANIE
+344 
-355 TWIINGLEDNFI
+355 
-367 LKALKNE
+367 
-374 IAFTKIV
+374 

>member
-1 MKKKEL
+1 MKKREL

-22 EIIFLEGVVSDSINN
+22 EIIFLDGVVNESIDTH
-37 NSKLTFLKDE
+37 SELTIFKDE
-47 KEIQSEEGRMWNKI
+47 KEMQSEEGRMWNNL
-61 NDALFNKSKIRNFNK
+61 NDALFYKSKIRNLDK
-76 RNLWVQ
+76 HNLLVQ
-82 LTLAACLLLVISF
+82 LTIAACLLLVISF
-95 SIYLYFPEFFRRNV
+95 SIYIYIPEFFRRNV
-109 ISDNRGMETQNNS
+109 ISDSRGMETQNNA

-213 YATSNNGISKKL
+213 YATSKNGISKKL

-236 VYNTENQTIQESIV
+236 IYNTENQTIQESIV
-250 ETPQLLLPN
+250 ETPQLLIPN

-265 VFDEIQFGDNDKLAA
+265 VFDEIQFGDLRDRFKLFYG
-280 LTAVLLNVDILI
+280 VDII
-292 IATNTNGI
+292 FVN
-300 YTKATFN
+300 
-307 DEFPETIKLVT
+307 
-318 DLQLLQKEIGDSK
+318 KEIEKCLFKGDLSGLDLFEQLDVAFLSIKARYEVRGSTIFVNGK
-331 SSHGTGGMQSKID
+331 SCK
-344 SAAIAKAANIE
+344 
-355 TWIINGLEDNFI
+355 
-367 LKALKNE
+367 
-374 IAFTKIV
+374 

>member
-1 MKKKEL
+1 MNTMKKKEF
-7 DNLLQKFEN
+7 DNLLQKFQN

-22 EIIFLEGVVSDSINN
+22 EIIFLEGIVNESIVTH
-37 NSKLTFLKDE
+37 SELSIFKDE
-47 KEIQSEEGRMWNKI
+47 NEMQSEEGRMWNKL
-61 NDALFNKSKIRNFNK
+61 NDELFEKSKRRNFTGQ
-76 RNLWVQ
+76 RIFVQ
-82 LTLAACLLLVISF
+82 ITIAACLLLVVSF

-109 ISDNRGMETQNNS
+109 ISDSRGMETQNNA

-213 YATSNNGISKKL
+213 YASSKNGISKKL

-236 VYNTENQTIQESIV
+236 IYNTENQTIQESIV

-265 VFDEIQFGDNDKLAA
+265 VFDEIQFGDLRDRFKLFYG
-280 LTAVLLNVDILI
+280 VDII
-292 IATNTNGI
+292 FVN
-300 YTKATFN
+300 
-307 DEFPETIKLVT
+307 
-318 DLQLLQKEIGDSK
+318 KEIEKCLFKGDLSGLDLFEQLDVAFLSIKARYEVRGSTIFVNGK
-331 SSHGTGGMQSKID
+331 SCK
-344 SAAIAKAANIE
+344 
-355 TWIINGLEDNFI
+355 
-367 LKALKNE
+367 
-374 IAFTKIV
+374 

>member
-22 EIIFLEGVVSDSINN
+22 EIIFLEGVVNESIVTH
-37 NSKLTFLKDE
+37 SELSIFKDE
-47 KEIQSEEGRMWNKI
+47 KEMQSEEGRMWNKI
-61 NDALFNKSKIRNFNK
+61 NDALFNNSKIRNLNK
-76 RNLWVQ
+76 HNLWVQ
-82 LTLAACLLLVISF
+82 LTLAACLLIVGSF
-95 SIYLYFPEFFRRNV
+95 SIYIYIPEFFRRNV
-109 ISDNRGMETQNNS
+109 ISDSRGMETQNNA

-173 PFLVRM
+173 PFLVRI

-194 SDNQNKSIEVAVIS
+194 ADNQNKSIEVAVIS

-213 YATSNNGISKKL
+213 YATSKNGISKKL

-236 VYNTENQTIQESIV
+236 IYNTENQTIQESIV

-259 LQKSDF
+259 LNKSDF
-265 VFDEIQFGDNDKLAA
+265 IFNEIQFGDLRDRLKLFYG
-280 LTAVLLNVDILI
+280 VEI
-292 IATNTNGI
+292 IFVNREIEKCLFTGDLGGLDLYKQLDVACTSISAKYEVRGSTIFVNG
-300 YTKATFN
+300 
-307 DEFPETIKLVT
+307 
-318 DLQLLQKEIGDSK
+318 K
-331 SSHGTGGMQSKID
+331 SCK
-344 SAAIAKAANIE
+344 
-355 TWIINGLEDNFI
+355 
-367 LKALKNE
+367 
-374 IAFTKIV
+374 